1 MFSTNVLNSRIR
13 VSLIFI
19 KILKFNM
26 IASSLQLATQGL
38 SLSQLVAASILQ
50 DKNLELTLDF
60 LLSYSISILS
70 GNSMGSA
77 FRIHSTSDHFSP
89 HPLLLPKPL
98 PSFAW
103 IIARSSYRFSAN
115 FVCFPQQP
123 E

>member
-1 MFSTNVLNSRIR
+1 MFSTNVLNTRIR

-26 IASSLQLATQGL
+26 IASSLQRATQGL
-38 SLSQLVAASILQ
+38 SPSQLVAASILQ

-77 FRIHSTSDHFSP
+77 FRIHPTSDHFSP

-98 PSFAW
+98 SPFAW
-103 IIARSSYRFSAN
+103 IIARSSYMFSAN
-115 FVCFPQQP
+115 FVCFPQQL